1 MNDITDET
9 MRSSLR
15 PAALSCAMST
25 APTDLGGPKDWRL
38 SYLILTELDLAM
50 LEAFQRHLIGRARE
64 AGAEVEETTLKSGH
78 FAQISHSQEVAEWLL
93 KQI

>member
-1 MNDITDET
+1 MNDITDEDY
-9 MRSSLR
+9 RSSLR
-15 PAALSCAMST
+15 PAALSSAMSQT
-25 APTDLGGPKDWRL
+25 PTDVGSPKDWRL

-50 LEAFQRHLIGRARE
+50 MEGLQRHLIDGARA

>member
-15 PAALSCAMST
+15 PSALSSAMSPT
-25 APTDLGGPKDWRL
+25 PTDLTSPKDWRL
-38 SYLILTELDLAM
+38 SYLLLTDLDLAM
-50 LEAFQRHLIGRARE
+50 MEGFQRHLIEGARA
-64 AGAEVEETTLKSGH
+64 AGAEVEETKLKSGH
-78 FAQISHSQEVAEWLL
+78 FPQISHTQEVAEWLL